1 VSFNSVEEI
10 LDFAIGNEKKAVAF
24 YQDLSG
30 REEFA
35 AARETYVELAKEEK
49 KHQTMLESFREK
61 PEKLGRYKYKWIP
74 DIKRSNYMV
83 DIEYEKGMTYV
94 DILRLGMKREEK
106 ALALYNDLASQ
117 TDQDDLIDLFRML
130 AQEEAKHK
138 AFFETQYDDY
148 MAAQGD

>member
-24 YQDLSG
+24 YQDLSQ
-30 REEFA
+30 REDFA
-35 AARETYVELAKEEK
+35 AARDTYVQLAKEEK
-49 KHQTMLESFREK
+49 KHQTMLESFK
-61 PEKLGRYKYKWIP
+61 QAPDKLSRYKYKWIP

-106 ALALYNDLASQ
+106 ALALYNDLAGQ
-117 TDQDDLIDLFRML
+117 TDRDDLIDLFRVL

-148 MAAQGD
+148 MATQGD